1 MAKEEYAEVL
11 KNALIEIRNICPDIN
26 NSFIFT
32 KEGAIIAGDS
42 EVADTTVKTTLN
54 SFQNIAEKAEMM
66 GGISSF
72 SVDGVQGRVYIS
84 HINDMYLATATSK
97 KVDENYVRSVT
108 QVIIPTILKLLESIN
123 PTPLKWGQGNHAP
136 SIIFGG
142 KPMVIELREY
152 GSAVDISRAI
162 DQEIT
167 STKSQLGEHLRQLD
181 EIRTLAERSK
191 KIREVVL
198 KLAGK
203 TGEKNSLGEISVGD
217 LNVVLDANPF
227 HELTAIEE
235 VVRSQQDKLLFLQK
249 SREALKWLDQIG
261 ETEGIKY
268 LVLEKDGVPERILLK
283 VS

>member
-1 MAKEEYAEVL
+1 MVVELKEY
-11 KNALIEIRNICPDIN
+11 D
-26 NSFIFT
+26 
-32 KEGAIIAGDS
+32 
-42 EVADTTVKTTLN
+42 
-54 SFQNIAEKAEMM
+54 
-66 GGISSF
+66 
-72 SVDGVQGRVYIS
+72 
-84 HINDMYLATATSK
+84 
-97 KVDENYVRSVT
+97 
-108 QVIIPTILKLLESIN
+108 
-123 PTPLKWGQGNHAP
+123 
-136 SIIFGG
+136 
-142 KPMVIELREY
+142 
-152 GSAVDISRAI
+152 SAVDISRTI
-162 DQEIT
+162 DEEIT
-167 STKSQLGEHLRQLD
+167 STKSLLGEYLRQLD

-203 TGEKNSLGEISVGD
+203 TGEKNSLGEITVGD

-235 VVRSQQDKLLFLQK
+235 VVRSQQDKLVFLQK